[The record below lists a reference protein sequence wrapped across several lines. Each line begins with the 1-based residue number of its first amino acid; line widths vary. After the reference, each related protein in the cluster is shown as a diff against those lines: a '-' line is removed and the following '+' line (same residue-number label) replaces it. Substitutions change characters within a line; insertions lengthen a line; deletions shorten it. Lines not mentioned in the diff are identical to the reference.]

1 MTVAYTATQSVRGRL
16 NKLNDDEVGLST
28 GCMAEI
34 RGDWDRL
41 IEEAS
46 SDSSSVVE
54 LSALSSSELPG
65 LVEYLR
71 KQPSLPFRHVMV
83 HGPAKGMAPDL
94 EAALPA
100 YVSQLPPFVDGIV
113 LHPETLSRPD
123 ALVRVGH
130 RLLLENMDPRKN
142 DAKTPNQL
150 ERFFSVLPQARF
162 CLDVAH
168 AWLNDPTMSLAH
180 DFLDAFRD
188 RLAEVH
194 ISSILPSG
202 THVALDREQLDVFE
216 PVLRRCIG
224 VPWILEARPRALENS
239 ELLRPTG
246 QRRPEEKTE

>member
-1 MTVAYTATQSVRGRL
+1 MAVAYTAIRSVRGRL
-16 NKLNDDEVGLST
+16 NELNAGQVGLST
-28 GCMAEI
+28 GFMAEI

-41 IEEAS
+41 VDEAS
-46 SDSSSVVE
+46 SSSSSVVE
-54 LSALSSSELPG
+54 LSALSSSELPA

-71 KQPSLPFRHVMV
+71 KRSTLPFRHVLV
-83 HGPAKGMAPDL
+83 HGPAKGIRPDV

-100 YVSQLPPFVDGIV
+100 QVSQLPSFVEGVV

-123 ALVRVGH
+123 ALESVGH

-142 DAKTPNQL
+142 DAKTPDQL

-168 AWLNDPTMSLAH
+168 VWLNDPTMSLGH
-180 DFLDAFRD
+180 DLLDAFGD

-202 THVALDREQLDVFE
+202 THVALDRDHLDVFE
-216 PVLRRCIG
+216 PVLRRCVG
-224 VPWILEARPRALENS
+224 VPWILEAAAAN
-239 ELLRPTG
+239 
-246 QRRPEEKTE
+246 

>member
-1 MTVAYTATQSVRGRL
+1 MASTATRSVRGRL
-16 NKLNDDEVGLST
+16 NELNDGEVGLST
-28 GCMAEI
+28 GFMAAI

-41 IEEAS
+41 IDEAA

-54 LSALSSSELPG
+54 LSALSSPELPV
-65 LVEYLR
+65 LVEYLSKR
-71 KQPSLPFRHVMV
+71 PSLPFRHVMV
-83 HGPAKGMAPDL
+83 HGPAKGVVAEV

-100 YVSQLPPFVDGIV
+100 QVSQLPPFVDGVV

-123 ALVRVGH
+123 ALERVGH

-142 DAKTPNQL
+142 DAKTPDQL
-150 ERFFSVLPQARF
+150 ERFFSVLPHARF

-180 DFLDAFRD
+180 DLLDAFGP

-202 THVALDREQLDVFE
+202 AHVVLEREQLNVFE
-216 PVLRRCIG
+216 PVLRRCTG
-224 VPWILEARPRALENS
+224 VPWILEAAAAD
-239 ELLRPTG
+239 
-246 QRRPEEKTE
+246 